1 MKFTALLKDSGF
13 SKVSEFWLVR
23 TLEQKKDSKR
33 GTKRD
38 FSKSKY
44 ANEIVGF
51 NIITV
56 PMAETLEEFDQPS
69 PCTVGFCQ
77 QIPLEEYD
85 QRSAQTT
92 QAALHGLIDHLDSN
106 PQEFYKILRRKKADN
121 LKLLQF
127 VKVKVMNKLQD
138 DYLEKYFPEE
148 QCQRELESLKRE
160 MASAY
165 DYAQGLSSDNHEKS
179 IRIDST
185 LYKKK

>member
-1 MKFTALLKDSGF
+1 
-13 SKVSEFWLVR
+13 
-23 TLEQKKDSKR
+23 
-33 GTKRD
+33 
-38 FSKSKY
+38 
-44 ANEIVGF
+44 
-51 NIITV
+51 
-56 PMAETLEEFDQPS
+56 MAEILEEFDQPS
-69 PCTVGFCQ
+69 PYTVGFCQ

-165 DYAQGLSSDNHEKS
+165 DYAQGLSSDNREKS

-185 LYKKK
+185 EWKKKKKNRNDANQSIK

>member
-1 MKFTALLKDSGF
+1 
-13 SKVSEFWLVR
+13 
-23 TLEQKKDSKR
+23 
-33 GTKRD
+33 
-38 FSKSKY
+38 
-44 ANEIVGF
+44 
-51 NIITV
+51 
-56 PMAETLEEFDQPS
+56 MAEILEEFDQPA

-92 QAALHGLIDHLDSN
+92 KAALHGLLDHLDSN
-106 PQEFYKILRRKKADN
+106 PKEFYKILRRKKADN

-148 QCQRELESLKRE
+148 QCQRELESLKKE

-165 DYAQGLSSDNHEKS
+165 DYAQGLSKDRGKS
-179 IRIDST
+179 IKIDST
-185 LYKKK
+185 VISKNKNNANQPSNICLPLVNKCNNWLID

>member
-1 MKFTALLKDSGF
+1 
-13 SKVSEFWLVR
+13 
-23 TLEQKKDSKR
+23 
-33 GTKRD
+33 
-38 FSKSKY
+38 
-44 ANEIVGF
+44 
-51 NIITV
+51 
-56 PMAETLEEFDQPS
+56 MAEILEEFDQPS

-92 QAALHGLIDHLDSN
+92 QAALHGLLDHLDSN
-106 PQEFYKILRRKKADN
+106 PEEFYKILRRKKADN

-127 VKVKVMNKLQD
+127 VKVKVMNHLQD

-165 DYAQGLSSDNHEKS
+165 DYAQGLSNYDCRKS

-185 LYKKK
+185 IMSKNTNNANQPSNICLPWVNKCND